1 MNKLIPVT
9 MLVLLVS
16 VLSGCITQ
24 IVDSSYSNAL
34 GDSAAT
40 VTSDKFPGFGQK
52 YLCPDGA
59 MVDSPGKCPAQG
71 GEGLNG
77 NPEPVEVEDCGSV
90 PIEVLVTG
98 VLTSGQK
105 DSTNCFNDA
114 LAGCS
119 PSRFS
124 LSGSFGGAFT
134 IKGSQE
140 EGCLISYHDE
150 TDDTTTE
157 CFFPQVYLE
166 SLSESSANS
175 NASYVSVTLIG
186 INLNNHALEDP
197 GSGQK
202 LPLTCLGS

>member
-1 MNKLIPVT
+1 MAKLIPIT
-9 MLVLLVS
+9 ILVLLS
-16 VLSGCITQ
+16 SMLSGCITQ
-24 IVDSSYSNAL
+24 IVDSSYSNVL
-34 GDSAAT
+34 GDSTAT

-59 MVDSPGKCPAQG
+59 MVDSPEKCPAQG
-71 GEGLNG
+71 GEGFNG
-77 NPEPVEVEDCGSV
+77 NPGSVEVMDCGSV

-98 VLTSGQK
+98 ILTAAQAE
-105 DSTNCFNDA
+105 STDCFNDA

-140 EGCLISYHDE
+140 EGCLISYYDE
-150 TDDTTTE
+150 TDNTTTE
-157 CFFPQVYLE
+157 CFFPRVYLE

-175 NASYVSVTLIG
+175 NASYVSVALIG
-186 INLNNHALEDP
+186 INLNNQELEDP

-202 LPLTCLGS
+202 RPLTCSGG